1 MRVLLIHLLLL
12 HSYNFAFTQTDILN
26 TFVEESIYTVVERM
40 PQFPGAEAALQKFLS
55 TEMRYPELCKIE
67 GIEGKVYVQFVV
79 RENGKLSDL
88 NVLRSPH
95 PELSKEALRI
105 LKKSPDWIPG
115 SQKGINVPVRINLPI
130 RFTLPPSFPEHHNSR

>member
-1 MRVLLIHLLLL
+1 MRVLLIHVLLLL
-12 HSYNFAFTQTDILN
+12 SYNFAFAQTDIID
-26 TFVEESIYTVVERM
+26 TVVEESVYTVVERM
-40 PQFPGAEAALQKFLS
+40 PQFPGGEAALQKFLS

-79 RENGKLSDL
+79 RENGKLSDF
-88 NVLRSPH
+88 NVLRSPN

-115 SQKGINVPVRINLPI
+115 SQNGINVPVRFNLPI
-130 RFTLPPSFPEHHNSR
+130 RFILPPSFPEHNNSR